1 MWRWEQVRRAI
12 CILQKALFLRS
23 PVTLGLPHSWPGTA
37 MLWSSLPFYLRGP
50 GHFSMY
56 RSGSGSPAIK
66 VQLEDHLFQAFSGSY
81 SYLS

>member
-12 CILQKALFLRS
+12 CILQKALFPHG

-50 GHFSMY
+50 G
-56 RSGSGSPAIK
+56 GT
-66 VQLEDHLFQAFSGSY
+66 LFHVPKWLRLPSY
-81 SYLS
+81 QGPT